1 MVTQQGSARPW
12 RGRAE
17 QVYDLTTRGLV
28 RDVLLGFNATV
39 FAYGATGA
47 GKTHTMVG
55 TAAEPGIM
63 VRALN
68 DLFTSIAGNEPPHQ
82 VKLSYLELYNENIRD
97 LLNPSAGFLEL
108 REDSGPLRSP
118 TVSGL
123 TEIEATSISEVMGL
137 LLRGNKERTV
147 EPTAANRTSSRSH
160 ALLSVTVTQSEA
172 DEKRTG
178 RLYMLDL
185 AGSER
190 ASVTKNRGK
199 RLVEGAHINR
209 SLLAL
214 GNVINALSGAGSGSR
229 YVNYRD
235 SKLTRLLRNALS
247 GNCRTVMIGHVS
259 PAAAHRDETR
269 NTLVYASRA
278 SRISNKVGFLKI
290 VSPNLQFRFQACNCG
305 DNFGNSQVEKN
316 ELEVNWQVTQY
327 RDMISDLRGEIGR
340 LKSKLDTER
349 PSSADVRA
357 RASGT
362 PVKQL
367 REQIIAT
374 FREQMKL
381 RRRLMDIDGHL
392 MSLGVEAE
400 RQHQIIS
407 HWEARKSKLYN
418 RPTSRPNTSAGAENG
433 TESTVHEAWSELSY
447 IEREQER
454 YVALRS
460 STLRELEEC
469 REKAIGLENDL
480 PEQLDSDTEREMLSL
495 LIRVHELE
503 ADKVALHGERLVESH
518 ELRRRA
524 DMLQRFH
531 RQQRLTDEI
540 ITRQR
545 HIIEEGKIQLPMDLL
560 ELYTLYQQEIH
571 ATTFST
577 DTAGIPYSA
586 YDTLPPIKE
595 GSSSSNDWEL
605 PRLQTASSS
614 YGQGA
619 RNSRTPPTPP
629 PVLFPPIH
637 RT

>member
-1 MVTQQGSARPW
+1 MRKIIFSFPSSRQLKIHNLIITNIEVGRQQVAVRVRPLKPDEGEKILHILDVKTIVLDDDSDK
-12 RGRAE
+12 RDVLRQKRTSEKQYSFDFAFGEDSSQE

-68 DLFTSIAGNEPPHQ
+68 DLFTSIAGNEPPH
-82 VKLSYLELYNENIRD
+82 
-97 LLNPSAGFLEL
+97 
-108 REDSGPLRSP
+108 
-118 TVSGL
+118 
-123 TEIEATSISEVMGL
+123 
-137 LLRGNKERTV
+137 
-147 EPTAANRTSSRSH
+147 
-160 ALLSVTVTQSEA
+160 
-172 DEKRTG
+172 
-178 RLYMLDL
+178 
-185 AGSER
+185 
-190 ASVTKNRGK
+190 
-199 RLVEGAHINR
+199 
-209 SLLAL
+209 
-214 GNVINALSGAGSGSR
+214 
-229 YVNYRD
+229 
-235 SKLTRLLRNALS
+235 
-247 GNCRTVMIGHVS
+247 
-259 PAAAHRDETR
+259 
-269 NTLVYASRA
+269 
-278 SRISNKVGFLKI
+278 
-290 VSPNLQFRFQACNCG
+290 
-305 DNFGNSQVEKN
+305 QVEKN

-545 HIIEEGKIQLPMDLL
+545 HIIEGARRA
-560 ELYTLYQQEIH
+560 
-571 ATTFST
+571 ATTGNCLVCRRPAAAT
-577 DTAGIPYSA
+577 GKEREIAGH
-586 YDTLPPIKE
+586 LPPLLPC
-595 GSSSSNDWEL
+595 SSLRYIEL
-605 PRLQTASSS
+605 
-614 YGQGA
+614 
-619 RNSRTPPTPP
+619 SRTTKDPGPFFYFEIIPCQSTNFLRQIP
-629 PVLFPPIH
+629 FFK
-637 RT
+637 

>member
-1 MVTQQGSARPW
+1 
-12 RGRAE
+12 
-17 QVYDLTTRGLV
+17 
-28 RDVLLGFNATV
+28 
-39 FAYGATGA
+39 
-47 GKTHTMVG
+47 
-55 TAAEPGIM
+55 
-63 VRALN
+63 
-68 DLFTSIAGNEPPHQ
+68 
-82 VKLSYLELYNENIRD
+82 
-97 LLNPSAGFLEL
+97 
-108 REDSGPLRSP
+108 
-118 TVSGL
+118 
-123 TEIEATSISEVMGL
+123 MGL
-137 LLRGNKERTV
+137 LLRGNKERSV
-147 EPTAANRTSSRSH
+147 EPTAANKTSSRSH
-160 ALLSVTVTQSEA
+160 ALLSVIVTREED

-190 ASVTKNRGK
+190 ASNTKNRGK

-214 GNVINALSGAGSGSR
+214 GNVINALSGSGSGSR

-247 GNCRTVMIGHVS
+247 GNCRTVMVGHVS

-269 NTLVYASRA
+269 NTLLYASRA
-278 SRISNKVGFLKI
+278 TRISHKV
-290 VSPNLQFRFQACNCG
+290 
-305 DNFGNSQVEKN
+305 DKN

-327 RDMISDLRGEIGR
+327 RDVISDLRSEIGR
-340 LKSKLDTER
+340 LKSKLDSER
-349 PSSADVRA
+349 PTSAEIRG
-357 RASGT
+357 RSSGT
-362 PVKQL
+362 PVKHL

-392 MSLGVEAE
+392 MSLGIEAE

-407 HWEARKSKLYN
+407 QWEARRSKLYTRN
-418 RPTSRPNTSAGAENG
+418 GSRPNTSAGVAENG
-433 TESTVHEAWSELSY
+433 NEGSVHEAWSELSY

-460 STLRELEEC
+460 STLKELEMC
-469 REKAIGLENDL
+469 REKAVLLENDL

-503 ADKVALHGERLVESH
+503 ADKMALQGERLVETH

-545 HIIEEGKIQLPMDLL
+545 HLIEEGRITLPSDLM

-595 GSSSSNDWEL
+595 VDTVLERRGYTAMIPQTAESEAQRSSTGGSSSSMTDWEL
-605 PRLQTASSS
+605 PRLNTGSYGSQIGGPRSSS
-614 YGQGA
+614 K
-619 RNSRTPPTPP
+619 TPPTPP